1 MIENPFTEL
10 DWTALQEIDL
20 LETQKASAPPR
31 SSNSPTSKEHNSSW
45 AVPKWIHNVLVSLF
59 SSFAWTPQ
67 NEV

>member
-31 SSNSPTSKEHNSSW
+31 SSSPRSSKENSPGW
-45 AVPKWIHNVLVSLF
+45 AVPTWIHNVLVSLYKRGI
-59 SSFAWTPQ
+59 AQ
-67 NEV
+67 R